1 MEKILI
7 IDNTNKGRKAVF
19 DELKR
24 EGYAVRLAAVKAEE
38 LKGLDPSSFELAIIT
53 LHPDIPSAWDPYTAF
68 KRFFPD
74 SPVLVYLDSH
84 PLENLKSAI
93 KKYIKLNVS
102 PSEGFRAQPREAFS
116 LDPASVSAK
125 FR

>member
-1 MEKILI
+1 MEEILI
-7 IDNTNKGRKAVF
+7 IDNPDKDQKAVF

-53 LHPDIPSAWDPYTAF
+53 LHPDIPSAWDPYMAF

-74 SPVLVYLDSH
+74 CPVFIYLDSH

-93 KKYIKLNVS
+93 KKYINLCGVLPQKRFNKASTPAAGGENCLAVS
-102 PSEGFRAQPREAFS
+102 
-116 LDPASVSAK
+116 
-125 FR
+125 